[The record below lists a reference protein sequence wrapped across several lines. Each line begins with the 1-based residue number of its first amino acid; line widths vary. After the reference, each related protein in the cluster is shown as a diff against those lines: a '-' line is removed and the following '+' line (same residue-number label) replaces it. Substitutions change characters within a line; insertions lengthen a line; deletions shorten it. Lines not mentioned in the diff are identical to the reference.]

1 MNDLGKIIKIARLD
15 RNMTQKELG
24 QNICTQATISNIEKS
39 GSIPSK
45 EILLKIAN
53 RLNIEFDDVY
63 GFINEDAT
71 ENNKIMKQ
79 VKIFC
84 RKFQHKDAGKLLNR
98 FDEKSISSSNEEKE
112 YYYYKGITS
121 LVGSENFSDAHYYF
135 NIVNSIP
142 VENEISIYELLSN
155 NGIGAAYFMKEED
168 EKAKKYAEKTL
179 ILLEEYLENGY
190 DKKYTSEIIRIYFNT
205 AKILSKVQKYQEA
218 VKLCSLGLDLLQLN
232 DNFFGMENLLYEKA
246 YNLCMLNKKT
256 EAEEFYFYAAA
267 IARLNK
273 NKVTTE
279 TISKNMKEYG
289 LMHYKY

>member
-45 EILLKIAN
+45 EILFKIAN

-84 RKFQHKDAGKLLNR
+84 RTFEHKDARKLLDR
-98 FDEKSISSSNEEKE
+98 IDEKSISSPNEEKE

-121 LVGSENFSDAHYYF
+121 LIGSENFSDAHYYF
-135 NIVNSIP
+135 NIVNSMP

-155 NGIGAAYFMKEED
+155 NGICAAYFMKEEA
-168 EKAKKYAEKTL
+168 EKAEKYAEKTL

-218 VKLCSLGLDLLQLN
+218 VNLCSLGLDLLQLN

-273 NKVTTE
+273 NKLTTK
-279 TISKNMKEYG
+279 TISKNIKEYG